1 VQETIE
7 RSLRTEIF
15 KRRNPLTKRAIIELI
30 RAAGMDPANVEFAAA
45 LRPAIHSALILSL
58 EWYAER
64 RMYPF
69 MTPLLDLYSEYLTK
83 KEITVWQSRIGEIER
98 GLTLQRA
105 RAQGDA
111 RLRVSML
118 GTITTQRSGEEP
130 QRLRGA
136 RQRALLGLM
145 VADRMLDTPLDHRE
159 FRRLAAGGEEEPE
172 RARKTMNMAVHRLR
186 EAVGED
192 GVLTDEETPRLN
204 IERVQVD
211 LLDAVELV
219 RAAREAFREG
229 AMLRA
234 WPALVQALEITRGE
248 VSFPTLYD
256 DFFEAARED
265 FEFELRSAIIDIS
278 RGLLAEGDAT
288 AAEQILRRGF
298 DAMPED
304 EELSDLLCRALESS
318 GKRTA
323 AERVRMQAAEV

>member
-1 VQETIE
+1 VQEIAAY
-7 RSLRTEIF
+7 SLRAEIF
-15 KRRNPLTKRAIIELI
+15 KRRGPLVRRAIIELV
-30 RAAGMDPANVEFAAA
+30 RAAGKDPANAELVSGLHRAM
-45 LRPAIHSALILSL
+45 RDGLILSL

-69 MTPLLDLYSEYLTK
+69 MSPLLDLYGEYLTT
-83 KEITVWQSRIGEIER
+83 KESTVWRERITELECGVAAQR
-98 GLTLQRA
+98 GRI
-105 RAQGDA
+105 QGDA

-118 GTITTQRSGEEP
+118 GTITVQRSGEEP
-130 QRLRGA
+130 QRVSGA
-136 RQRALLGLM
+136 RRRTLLGLM
-145 VADRMLDTPLDHRE
+145 VADRMLDKPLDQGE
-159 FRRLAAGGEEEPE
+159 FRRLAAGGEEELHN
-172 RARKTMNMAVHRLR
+172 ARKAMNMGVHRLR
-186 EAVGED
+186 EAIGDD

-204 IERVQVD
+204 MERVQVD
-211 LLDAVELV
+211 LLDAVGLV
-219 RAAREAFREG
+219 RAARDAFREG

-278 RGLLAEGDAT
+278 RGLLAEGDAA

-304 EELSDLLCRALESS
+304 EEVSELLCRALESS